1 MSALEIAQNT
11 LAAPVTVPKEFLTA
25 LAEKYSGTDFD
36 VDELMK
42 DPELMKFAKKAKGR
56 RTVTKKTP
64 PAEERRGEYE
74 SHKCD
79 ARIWLAVR
87 GMKNTGYS
95 DIQCSS
101 KKVDGCLCKKHAK
114 QLAEDNLWCGLI
126 TEDPPEDPVFTSR
139 TGEQKDM
146 VWFNEEEERGERSP
160 RGGVTRPTE
169 ASLVKKATKKKP
181 SPKKAEKKKPE
192 KKKPEKKKPEKKK
205 AEKKKAEKKKPEKKK
220 PSPKKSPAKE
230 VGLGAKQAADMSV
243 GELQAILA
251 AKEMVRRVGDN
262 EQEDLE
268 SDTEDL
274 EDENEDEEEEEE
286 YEQIDFEG
294 VEYLM
299 DPKNGDVHDA
309 VSMEK
314 IGTWNAD
321 DEEVEWDNDDAF
333 EAHQEKVDE

>member
-1 MSALEIAQNT
+1 MAALEIAQNT

-146 VWFNEEEERGERSP
+146 VWFNKEEERGERSP

-169 ASLVKKATKKKP
+169 ASLVKKATKKKATR
-181 SPKKAEKKKPE
+181 KK
-192 KKKPEKKKPEKKK
+192 
-205 AEKKKAEKKKPEKKK
+205 
-220 PSPKKSPAKE
+220 
-230 VGLGAKQAADMSV
+230 
-243 GELQAILA
+243 
-251 AKEMVRRVGDN
+251 R
-262 EQEDLE
+262 
-268 SDTEDL
+268 
-274 EDENEDEEEEEE
+274 
-286 YEQIDFEG
+286 
-294 VEYLM
+294 
-299 DPKNGDVHDA
+299 
-309 VSMEK
+309 
-314 IGTWNAD
+314 
-321 DEEVEWDNDDAF
+321 
-333 EAHQEKVDE
+333 

>member
-101 KKVDGCLCKKHAK
+101 KKVDGCLCRNMRSSSRRIICGVDSSRRILLKILSLL
-114 QLAEDNLWCGLI
+114 LALANR
-126 TEDPPEDPVFTSR
+126 R
-139 TGEQKDM
+139 TWSGSMRKRKGES
-146 VWFNEEEERGERSP
+146 VP
-160 RGGVTRPTE
+160 RV
-169 ASLVKKATKKKP
+169 V
-181 SPKKAEKKKPE
+181 
-192 KKKPEKKKPEKKK
+192 
-205 AEKKKAEKKKPEKKK
+205 
-220 PSPKKSPAKE
+220 
-230 VGLGAKQAADMSV
+230 V
-243 GELQAILA
+243 
-251 AKEMVRRVGDN
+251 
-262 EQEDLE
+262 
-268 SDTEDL
+268 
-274 EDENEDEEEEEE
+274 
-286 YEQIDFEG
+286 
-294 VEYLM
+294 
-299 DPKNGDVHDA
+299 
-309 VSMEK
+309 
-314 IGTWNAD
+314 
-321 DEEVEWDNDDAF
+321 
-333 EAHQEKVDE
+333 